1 MDAEETIYVAAKPPA
16 VYANAVLVAFRK
28 NGARV
33 VEVQGLGQQ
42 CGKVLA
48 IAKMLHDLCLAN
60 ILDIQSFAMEDGTSG
75 VRVLLERPE
84 GGIQSLK
91 QERRRVDDRGY

>member
-1 MDAEETIYVAAKPPA
+1 MNAEEIIYVAAKPPA

-28 NGARV
+28 NGAHL

-48 IAKMLHDLCLAN
+48 VAKMLQDLRLAT
-60 ILDIQSFAMEDGTSG
+60 IVDIQSFAMGDGTSG
-75 VRVLLERPE
+75 VRVLLKRPE
-84 GGIQSLK
+84 GGQK
-91 QERRRVDDRGY
+91 W